1 MEYSHTPVLAEEV
14 IQYLDPKPGDVT
26 VDLTVGGGGHA
37 KRLLEA
43 IGPTGRLIGIDKDS
57 AALAATKQKLA
68 LYKEQLA
75 LVKTDFQEIRQT
87 LLTMGIREVN
97 GILMDLGVSSHQL
110 DRAERGFS
118 YRHDA
123 PLDMRMDSEGPVTAA
138 DIVNNYSKQELTAVI
153 GRYGEERWASRIA
166 AFIVETR
173 KRRPIETTFE
183 LVDVIKAAIP
193 AGARRKGPHPARRTF
208 QALRIEANGELKAL
222 ETALREGI
230 PSLARKGRIV
240 VISYHSL
247 EDRIVKKTF
256 KEFSEET
263 QVETGVRLMLLT
275 KKPVKPAAEEVAQN
289 ARAESAKLR
298 AAERL

>member
-1 MEYSHTPVLAEEV
+1 MEYSHTPVLAGEV
-14 IQYLDPKPGDVT
+14 MRYLDPKPGDVT

-43 IGPTGRLIGIDKDS
+43 IGPTGRLIGIDKDP
-57 AALAATKQKLA
+57 AALASTEKKLA
-68 LYKEQLA
+68 SYNEQLA

-87 LLTMGIREVN
+87 LQTMGIRKVN

-123 PLDMRMDSEGPVTAA
+123 PLDMRMDPEGPVTAA
-138 DIVNNYSKQELTAVI
+138 DILARYSKQELTAVL
-153 GRYGEERWASRIA
+153 RKYGEERWASRIA
-166 AFIVETR
+166 GFIVEGR
-173 KRRPIETTFE
+173 KRRPISTTFD

-193 AGARRKGPHPARRTF
+193 AGARRHGPHPARRTF
-208 QALRIEANGELKAL
+208 QALRIEVNGELKAL

-230 PSLARKGRIV
+230 ECLTKEGRIV

-247 EDRIVKKTF
+247 EDRIVKNTF
-256 KEFSEET
+256 KEYSEET

-275 KKPVKPAAEEVAQN
+275 KKPVRPAAEEIAQN

>member
-14 IQYLDPKPGDVT
+14 IQYLAPKPGDVT

-37 KRLLEA
+37 ERLLKA
-43 IGPTGRLIGIDKDS
+43 IGPTGRLIGIDKDP
-57 AALAATKQKLA
+57 AALDATKKRLA
-68 LYKEQLA
+68 PYNEQLA

-87 LLTMGIREVN
+87 LQTMGIREVN

-123 PLDMRMDSEGPVTAA
+123 PLDMRMDTEGPVTAA
-138 DIVNNYSKQELTAVI
+138 DILKRYSKQELTTVI
-153 GRYGEERWASRIA
+153 GKYGEERWASRIA
-166 AFIVETR
+166 GFIVEAR
-173 KRRPIETTFE
+173 KRRPITTTFE

-193 AGARRKGPHPARRTF
+193 AGARRQGPHPARRTF
-208 QALRIEANGELKAL
+208 QALRIEVNGELKAL

-230 PSLARKGRIV
+230 KCLKREGRIV

-247 EDRIVKKTF
+247 EDRIVKNTF
-256 KEFSEET
+256 KEYSEET

-275 KKPVKPAAEEVAQN
+275 KKPVKPAAEEIARN